1 MWIAAFTCSQAPPAN
16 VQLTPWKLEAD
27 DTKLLD
33 LLPFL
38 EAVVRTAV
46 PDVRAVVRS
55 YEGQDIPTA
64 FRCGLR
70 QDFCTGR
77 DARGRSLSQS
87 TPTSAPGHM
96 PSCPQLRALSSAVR
110 IHAAF
115 AQGADVARSGVEAAV
130 PRIP

>member
-1 MWIAAFTCSQAPPAN
+1 VTSVPAAIVLRSYCRLHSSHVHEHGGHGA
-16 VQLTPWKLEAD
+16 QLAPWKLEAD

-64 FRCGLR
+64 FKCGPRPLKVKHW
-70 QDFCTGR
+70 Q
-77 DARGRSLSQS
+77 
-87 TPTSAPGHM
+87 TPPLTP
-96 PSCPQLRALSSAVR
+96 LSST
-110 IHAAF
+110 ISAACEP
-115 AQGADVARSGVEAAV
+115 V
-130 PRIP
+130 

>member
-1 MWIAAFTCSQAPPAN
+1 MQHHSACA
-16 VQLTPWKLEAD
+16 VQLSPWKLEAD

-64 FRCGLR
+64 FRCAPRRGLR
-70 QDFCTGR
+70 VAGGAVHCG
-77 DARGRSLSQS
+77 APRSNADRC
-87 TPTSAPGHM
+87 PEHM
-96 PSCPQLRALSSAVR
+96 PSRQ
-110 IHAAF
+110 
-115 AQGADVARSGVEAAV
+115 
-130 PRIP
+130 